1 MLIKDIGYV
10 VKCPVD
16 DNHYKTH
23 AGLIDINDWNIHNTD
38 CINHEEE
45 KLIFSFH

>member
-1 MLIKDIGYV
+1 MLIKDVGYV

-16 DNHYKTH
+16 DSHYRTH
-23 AGLIDINDWNIHNTD
+23 PGLIDINDWNIHNTN
-38 CINHEEE
+38 CINQQEE